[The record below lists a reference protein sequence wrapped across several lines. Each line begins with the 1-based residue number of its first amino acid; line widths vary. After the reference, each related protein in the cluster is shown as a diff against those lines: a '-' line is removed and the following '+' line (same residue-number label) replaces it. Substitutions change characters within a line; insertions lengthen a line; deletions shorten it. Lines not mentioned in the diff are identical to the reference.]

1 MSGRC
6 FDSNTRWN
14 IQKDEIVSWFFIH
27 LVFWPLIRLFIK
39 RSIGSFDGT
48 VWNCF
53 YFYFYQVCASVSFWN
68 RIWWSYDWFSRNIIF
83 CTFISRVQINGKC
96 FNRFLIYLRRINE
109 AFDNTFSCILFQS
122 KFWMGGERVES
133 CVY

>member
-1 MSGRC
+1 MFWFKHTLKYSK
-6 FDSNTRWN
+6 RWN
-14 IQKDEIVSWFFIH
+14 CVVIFYH

-96 FNRFLIYLRRINE
+96 FNRFLIYLRRIDE
-109 AFDNTFSCILFQS
+109 AFDNSFSCILFQS